1 MALTNYSKEDI
12 ELLVDTYNHRHPD
25 AINLISKYFYGETQS
40 TMSEITE
47 FNENFLVVS
56 SISLTKKK
64 ENKFEFPLEIKT
76 SEEFQNN
83 LIMLLMQAREQA
95 PSSEPL
101 TNIEKEIEKTKNLDT
116 YFTKVKSKKVISKNI
131 VEITFQGGLKSLPNY
146 GNDAFLYFIISEEKN
161 FKFPVD
167 FSMAT
172 FRSLKA
178 SKDATSLNGA
188 YYTIRRKRTDEID
201 VWFVLHSNPGPLAD
215 WAEKCDAGDNVAV
228 WGPRSS
234 YNPPKDIDQ
243 YVFIADE
250 TAQPAVLSCI
260 ENLNGKKYIGIFE
273 TKNKQYEYDLKGIS
287 DHIKWVYRDDF
298 DQQNEDLV
306 NEIVSFVKKDNNTYI
321 FGAGEGKRMLTLRR
335 VFKEKGFST
344 KETNLIG
351 YWKK

>member
-1 MALTNYSKEDI
+1 MALTNTSREDI
-12 ELLVDTYNHRHPD
+12 ELLVDTYNHRHLD
-25 AINLISKYFYGETQS
+25 AINFISKFFYGEVQA

-47 FNENFLVVS
+47 FNENFLVIS
-56 SISLTKKK
+56 SVSLTEKK
-64 ENKFEFPLEIKT
+64 EHKFEFLQKIKT

-83 LIMLLMQAREQA
+83 LILLLIQAREKA

-131 VEITFQGGLKSLPNY
+131 VEITFQGGLESLPNF
-146 GNDAFLYFIISEEKN
+146 GNDAFLYFIVSEEKN
-161 FKFPVD
+161 FIFPSD
-167 FSMAT
+167 FSMTT

-178 SKDATSLNGA
+178 SETSTSLNGA
-188 YYTIRRKRTDEID
+188 YYTIRRKRADEID
-201 VWFVLHSNPGPLAD
+201 VWFVLHSDPGPLAD

-234 YNPPKDIDQ
+234 FNPPKDIDQ

-287 DHIKWVYRDDF
+287 DCIKWIYRDDF
-298 DQQNEDLV
+298 VEQNEDLV
-306 NEIVSFVKKDNNTYI
+306 NEIVSLVQKADNTYI

-335 VFKEKGFST
+335 VLKEAGFST